1 MIFDFMNSEVQILL
15 FLKLLVISSAAE
27 RFAYNDMVTGSNP
40 VLLNKKLIIF
50 MYLSIIIL
58 PLFSFV
64 VASCFGRFI
73 GHRGACF
80 VTTFFLMFCFALALG
95 IFYEVGLAQ
104 SVCYLRLFPWFDSE
118 LFRAG
123 WGFLFDRATAMM
135 LVVVCGI
142 SSLVH
147 LYSTEYMGADPHQ
160 ARFMSYLSLFTFFM
174 LLLVTGDN
182 FIQMFL
188 GWEGVGLAS
197 YLLIN
202 FWFTRLQANKSA
214 IKAMVMNRIGD
225 FGLALGLCSIF
236 FRFRSLDYPV
246 VFALSPI
253 AIDRTFCFLG
263 YDFDRLTVIT
273 LLLFVGAVGKSAQL
287 GLHTWLPDAMEGP
300 TPVSALIHAAT
311 MVTAGVFL
319 IIRCSPLFELAPFS
333 LVVVCVF
340 GALTAFFAATTGL
353 VQHDLKKVI
362 AFSTCS
368 QLGYMVFACGVSN
381 YSVSFF
387 HLSNHAVFKALL
399 FLSAGSVIHG
409 LCDEQ
414 DMRRMG
420 GLVQLFPLTYAAILI
435 GSLALIGFPFLT
447 GFYSK
452 DVILEVAYARY
463 TVAGNFAHWLGCV
476 SAVFTSFYSFR
487 LVFLSFL
494 NESNSFKSYI
504 QNAHEAP
511 LRIAIPLIILGF
523 GRIFIGYLTRDMI
536 IGLGTPFWGNS
547 VFVHPRNLTLIDS
560 EFIPTSVKLIPL
572 FCTFSGAL
580 GAFLITSSIGF
591 SKSFVYRLKISWL
604 NRKIFSFLS
613 KKWYIDQ
620 VYNQIFASVC
630 MSFGYNITF
639 KLIDKGL
646 IEMLGPYGLS
656 SLTHSLSQ
664 SASSLQSG
672 KIYHYTFVVLAGS
685 VLSLALA
692 NDVFLDFFDG
702 RLFAVLLVY
711 YFM

>member
-1 MIFDFMNSEVQILL
+1 
-15 FLKLLVISSAAE
+15 
-27 RFAYNDMVTGSNP
+27 
-40 VLLNKKLIIF
+40 
-50 MYLSIIIL
+50 
-58 PLFSFV
+58 
-64 VASCFGRFI
+64 
-73 GHRGACF
+73 
-80 VTTFFLMFCFALALG
+80 
-95 IFYEVGLAQ
+95 
-104 SVCYLRLFPWFDSE
+104 
-118 LFRAG
+118 
-123 WGFLFDRATAMM
+123 MM

-147 LYSTEYMGADPHQ
+147 LYSTEYMAADPHQ
-160 ARFMSYLSLFTFFM
+160 SRFMSYLSLFTFFM

-182 FIQMFL
+182 FAQMFL

-236 FRFRSLDYPV
+236 FCFRSLDYPV
-246 VFALSPI
+246 VFGLSTLM
-253 AIDRTFCFLG
+253 AENTFLFLG
-263 YDFDRLTVIT
+263 FDLNALTVIT
-273 LLLFVGAVGKSAQL
+273 ILLFVGAVGKSAQL

-319 IIRCSPLFELAPFS
+319 IIRCSPLFELSPLS
-333 LVVVCVF
+333 LTVVTVF

-387 HLSNHAVFKALL
+387 HLANHAVFKALL
-399 FLSAGSVIHG
+399 FLSAGSIIHG
-409 LCDEQ
+409 FCDEQ

-420 GLVQLFPLTYAAILI
+420 GVIRLFPLTYAMMLV

-463 TVAGNFAHWLGCV
+463 SMSGVFAHWLGCT
-476 SAVFTSFYSFR
+476 SAIFTSFYSFR
-487 LVFLSFL
+487 LLFLAFI
-494 NESNSFKSYI
+494 NESNAFKSYVL
-504 QNAHEAP
+504 NAHEAP
-511 LRIAIPLIILGF
+511 IRIAIPLIILAF
-523 GRIFIGYLTRDMI
+523 GSIFVGYVTRDMI
-536 IGLGTPFWGNS
+536 IGLGTTFWGNAI
-547 VFVHPRNLTLIDS
+547 FVHPQNLTLIDS

-572 FCTFSGAL
+572 FCTGFGAAS
-580 GAFLITSSIGF
+580 AFIITGSPSRSVF
-591 SKSFVYRLKISWL
+591 KIKL
-604 NRKIFSFLS
+604 LPHVRKIFSFLS

-620 VYNQIFASVC
+620 VYNQFVGQMTMA
-630 MSFGYNITF
+630 FGYRVPF
-639 KLIDKGL
+639 KLIDKGV
-646 IEMLGPYGLS
+646 IEMLGPFGFSCLV
-656 SLTHSLSQ
+656 Q
-664 SASSLQSG
+664 RVAQIISALQSG
-672 KIYHYTFVVLAGS
+672 FLYHYTFFILGGTALIII
-685 VLSLALA
+685 LS
-692 NDVFLDFFDG
+692 NSTFFGIFDG
-702 RLFAVLLVY
+702 RLFALILLY
-711 YFM
+711 TLFL